1 MAGTF
6 NRNKTNELEK
16 LKELLKIWMLIMVFH
31 VAKVLQSAEVVV
43 LLVNQFMF

>member
-6 NRNKTNELEK
+6 IRNKTNELEK
-16 LKELLKIWMLIMVFH
+16 LKELLKIWMLIMVLH
-31 VAKVLQSAEVVV
+31 VEKVLQSAEVVV